1 MSLKILLVGSHDR
14 QLEDL
19 LQECGVS
26 FVNGGPGA
34 LEGLTQQGA
43 ALPGAIVFDV
53 RGLAEV
59 PAALAEVKRQHPSLG
74 VVIVAKQLDPGV
86 MLQSIRAGVNEFL
99 TEPLNV
105 DDVRNALDKVSNAAV
120 QSVRGKTFAF
130 IGAKGGVG
138 TTTIAV
144 NVATALAQTPGTHVL
159 LVDLH
164 PAYGDAALFFG
175 AEPRFSVLDAFEN
188 THRLD
193 KAYFKG
199 LTVHTKSG
207 VDLLASSDRS
217 LVVPMEAQRVR
228 TLIDFVSQHY
238 THIVF
243 DIPRSDS
250 SVLDALEG
258 VTAIVV
264 VANQELSTVRGAAR
278 MTTALRQRYGKGQIQ
293 VVVSRFDADSPIGQ
307 ADVERVIGGPIGY
320 LIPSNYRMAVE
331 ALNQGRPIVT
341 DNHNKLSSSLTGFA
355 RSLAGVASKSKEE
368 PTKQAG
374 LLGRLTGRR

>member
-1 MSLKILLVGSHDR
+1 MSPKILLVGSHDR

-19 LQECGVS
+19 LRECGVS

-34 LEGLTQQGA
+34 LEGLTQPGA

-53 RGLAEV
+53 RGQAEV

-99 TEPLNV
+99 TEPLNA
-105 DDVRNALDKVSNAAV
+105 DDVRKALEKVAAPAV
-120 QSVRGKTFAF
+120 QNTRGKTFAF

-175 AEPRFSVLDAFEN
+175 VEPRFSVLDAFEN

-199 LTVHTKSG
+199 LTVRTKSG
-207 VDLLASSDRS
+207 VDLLASSDRA
-217 LVVPMEAQRVR
+217 LVVPMEAQRVH
-228 TLIDFVSQHY
+228 TLIDFTSQHY
-238 THIVF
+238 THVVL

-278 MTTALRQRYGKGQIQ
+278 MTNALRQRYGKEQVQ

-307 ADVERVIGGPIGY
+307 ADVERVIGGRIGH

-341 DNHNKLSSSLTGFA
+341 ENHNKLSSSLTGFA
-355 RSLAGVASKSKEE
+355 RSLAGVAPKSKEE
-368 PTKQAG
+368 PAKQAG